1 MTETISAR
9 MIGCVACIALG
20 ATFSSR
26 SLDAQSGACPPG
38 YLQFEDLCAKA
49 GPLRA
54 AFEGSPYMGAS
65 MGYSTGT
72 IGELGFVPDRAGW
85 GVNVRTDIRLLS
97 WLTAS
102 KGKGF
107 MLWDLLYLDLD
118 GLGKRTS
125 DSVPLFG
132 NATVQG
138 WETSGS
144 AFNMDFGYELM
155 AGMGFK
161 RGAVL
166 GGFRWDQYDYQIG
179 DATMSGKAVPLAVRV
194 LLRPGRRTFA
204 FQGYYSLGGD
214 NRLRGVRVDLPFLG
228 RTHLTGAFER
238 IQGTAVTLFRVQD
251 MQFGEQPVPATWKRM
266 HVGIR
271 VLSGAALGLL

>member
-1 MTETISAR
+1 MTYRFVRLCPLS
-9 MIGCVACIALG
+9 VASLIAVSVL
-20 ATFSSR
+20 AHR
-26 SLDAQSGACPPG
+26 PVAAQQSCPPG
-38 YLQFEDLCAKA
+38 YYQLEDWCVKG
-49 GPLRA
+49 GPVRSAL
-54 AFEGSPYMGAS
+54 EGSPYMGAS

-72 IGELGFVPDRAGW
+72 IGDLGFVPDRTGW

-102 KGKGF
+102 KARGF
-107 MLWDLLYLDLD
+107 LLWDLLYLDVD

-125 DSVPLFG
+125 DSVPMFG
-132 NATVQG
+132 NAAVQG
-138 WETSGS
+138 WETSAR

-166 GGFRWDQYDYQIG
+166 GGFRWDLYDYQIG
-179 DATMSGKAVPLAVRV
+179 NATMSGKTVPLALRV

-204 FQGYYSLGGD
+204 FQGYYSLGGE
-214 NRLRGVRVDLPFLG
+214 NRLWGARVDIPFLG
-228 RTHLTGAFER
+228 RTHLTGALER
-238 IQGTAVTLFRVQD
+238 IEGTAVTPFRVQD

-271 VLSGAALGLL
+271 VLSGAALGIF